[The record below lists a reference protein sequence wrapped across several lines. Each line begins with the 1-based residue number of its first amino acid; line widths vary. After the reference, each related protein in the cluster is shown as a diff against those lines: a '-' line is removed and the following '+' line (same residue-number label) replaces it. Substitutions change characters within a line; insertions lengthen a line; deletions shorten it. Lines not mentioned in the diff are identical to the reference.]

1 MHFFQV
7 TVLGYK
13 IYLYLCTR
21 FNLHIMKEYE
31 LNVRVKVLMPAEL
44 EKSDAELVEAA
55 KQATETS
62 YSPYSHFQVGAALRM
77 ESGEIIKGS
86 NQENASYPVSC
97 CAERTALFWAGA
109 NRPGQAV
116 RAIAIAAQSKGR
128 FTDDVT
134 GPCGVCRQALLEVEH
149 RQGSPIRLLLYS
161 ENGVHVTDSIEEIV
175 PFSFYAESMGSE
187 E

>member
-97 CAERTALFWAGA
+97 CAAMAIALTAC
-109 NRPGQAV
+109 PGRLAPAQNNAV
-116 RAIAIAAQSKGR
+116 RSAQHE
-128 FTDDVT
+128 T
-134 GPCGVCRQALLEVEH
+134 GYDA
-149 RQGSPIRLLLYS
+149 
-161 ENGVHVTDSIEEIV
+161 
-175 PFSFYAESMGSE
+175 FS
-187 E
+187 